1 MKTAAGVA
9 IDVTNYAFYMQVY
22 KINRTGRALEISTT
36 NTTDAALQKVANGN
50 IVVAADADQTA
61 NTGLISITIGSEV
74 MKTISAGNYNYEL
87 QFSTTGTSSGVDTTL
102 LKGLIIVVGD
112 VTKIDD
118 R

>member
-1 MKTAAGVA
+1 
-9 IDVTNYAFYMQVY
+9 
-22 KINRTGRALEISTT
+22 
-36 NTTDAALQKVANGN
+36 
-50 IVVAADADQTA
+50 
-61 NTGLISITIGSEV
+61 

-87 QFSTTGTSSGVDTTL
+87 QFKTTGTSSGVDTTL